1 MNKKLQKILKNDT
14 KKNKNANKK
23 LIKHASSHLKYK
35 DYVAK
40 SASQQNKENNTEA

>member
-1 MNKKLQKILKNDT
+1 K
-14 KKNKNANKK
+14 
-23 LIKHASSHLKYK
+23 KYK

>member
-1 MNKKLQKILKNDT
+1 SFK
-14 KKNKNANKK
+14 
-23 LIKHASSHLKYK
+23 KYK

>member
-1 MNKKLQKILKNDT
+1 FK
-14 KKNKNANKK
+14 
-23 LIKHASSHLKYK
+23 KYK

>member
-1 MNKKLQKILKNDT
+1 
-14 KKNKNANKK
+14 
-23 LIKHASSHLKYK
+23 YK